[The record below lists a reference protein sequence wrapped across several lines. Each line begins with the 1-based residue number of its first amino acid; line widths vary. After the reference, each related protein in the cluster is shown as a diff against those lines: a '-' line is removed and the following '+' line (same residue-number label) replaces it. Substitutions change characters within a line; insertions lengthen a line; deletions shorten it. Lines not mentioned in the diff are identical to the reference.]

1 LEIAKKIQA
10 GSTDFFRPIFLRML
24 LRAFS
29 VHRKPL
35 LWTLFALSLIIGM
48 LEGLFILIAKSAVT
62 GAQWKTWS
70 IPLLA
75 LALIVTLRTLA
86 QILSTR
92 LELRA
97 LFAWLG
103 EQRAMLLQSAATRM
117 FPAYRD
123 PWRNTL
129 VTALDE
135 GMEDLGQGVGAGFRC
150 LTALAHI
157 LVLAPLLF
165 LFSWKLA
172 AGAMALAAP
181 ALLASRLRAGMLA
194 ASGKRWIGSKAEMS
208 LDTEAFAEG
217 LEAQAGNGNLADSS
231 ARLSESLD
239 RHAQRTRSWET
250 AKAVFPPALE
260 WFFFMA
266 LAALALMAGAGG
278 PGAGPGA
285 GMGPAGLLPFGALLL
300 LMYRPIREWARN
312 YPVHLLGGQAWNSLR
327 NLQDTL
333 DAFPLRA
340 PRPASPG
347 GSLVLEGIRFG
358 YHSDRPVLIGFDLDL
373 IPGELTWI
381 AGRNGSG
388 KSTLLKLL
396 AGIESPQAGRILAP
410 ASWTGPG
417 FAYLPQ
423 KAFLG
428 SDWKRWADAFAGGN
442 PAAWKTLDGI
452 LGLEGILAKAGDPLK
467 GVSGGERQRLCLA
480 RAFAS
485 PAPYLLLDE
494 PTTWLAAGD
503 RERILGDLL
512 AFWRRPGA
520 GGASRGAAMVS
531 HEPFLGEFCSRT
543 VRMEQV
549 SVGVPG

>member
-1 LEIAKKIQA
+1 
-10 GSTDFFRPIFLRML
+10 ML

-29 VHRKPL
+29 ARRKPL
-35 LWTLFALSLIIGM
+35 LAGLFALSLIIGT

-62 GAQWKTWS
+62 GAQWRTWS

-75 LALIVTLRTLA
+75 LALIVTVRTLA

-103 EQRAMLLQSAATRM
+103 ERRALLLRAAAARM

-129 VTALDE
+129 VTALGD
-135 GMEDLGQGVGAGFRC
+135 GMEDLGMGVGAGFRC
-150 LTALAHI
+150 LAALAHT

-172 AGAMALAAP
+172 AGAMALAVP
-181 ALLASRLRAGMLA
+181 ALLASRLRAGVLA
-194 ASGKRWIGSKAEMS
+194 ASGKRWSESKAEMS

-217 LEAQAGNGNLADSS
+217 LEAQAGNGKLRDSA
-231 ARLSESLD
+231 ARLAESLD
-239 RHAQRTRSWET
+239 RHAHRSGSWET

-266 LAALALMAGAGG
+266 LAALALMAGAGD
-278 PGAGPGA
+278 PGAGGNA
-285 GMGPAGLLPFGALLL
+285 GKGPAGLLPFGALLL

-312 YPVHLLGGQAWNSLR
+312 YPVHLMGGQAWISLR

-333 DAFPLRA
+333 EAFPLRE
-340 PRPASPG
+340 PRPVSPS
-347 GSLVLEGIRFG
+347 GSLLLEGVRFG
-358 YHSDRPVLIGFDLDL
+358 YQSDRPVLDGFDLEL
-373 IPGELTWI
+373 APNELTWI
-381 AGRNGSG
+381 AGRNGAG

-396 AGIESPQAGRILAP
+396 AGIESPQAGRIFAP
-410 ASWTGPG
+410 AAWTGTA

-423 KAFLG
+423 KAFLD
-428 SDWKRWADAFAGGN
+428 SDWKRWAGAFAAEQ

-452 LGLEGILAKAGDPLK
+452 LGLERIMAKAGDGLK

-494 PTTWLAAGD
+494 PTTWLTAGD

-512 AFWRRPGA
+512 AFWRRPDA
-520 GGASRGAAMVS
+520 MGASRGAAMVS

-543 VRMEQV
+543 VRMEPE
-549 SVGVPG
+549 SVEVPG